1 MVYRPNDSAYTQP
14 GGKGMTTA
22 LEGIRVIDASRHMAG
37 AMTGMMFADNGA
49 DVIKLEAPGG
59 DPTRRHDGFKVWNRG
74 KRSVVVD
81 LTDPRSRDRVVRLAA
96 GADVFIT
103 DFRQGAAERLQVD
116 HDALAPYNDRLI
128 SVAITGFGERGPLRD
143 LLGHEHIVAA
153 KAGRMGTMNGYRE
166 GPIFTPTPIASYG
179 AAMLATQGVLAAL
192 HQRSMTGTGQRVH
205 TSLLHALACYDMTS
219 GFGHRMH
226 QQDKTGRIFGVLP
239 LAFMTARTADDRFIQ
254 MCSRQPHLF
263 RNWLRVLGLEA
274 MLDEPGLSTM
284 PDLLP
289 SQAELERVRGILAD
303 AMRQKPFEEWM
314 EIFLREDVGG
324 DPFLTAEEYL
334 RHPQAIENGRSAT
347 VESPSV
353 GSTLQVGPIAQMSET
368 PSVIGRGE
376 PLLGQ
381 HDAEVFRELAAMP
394 EPERRP
400 LPVLTSAAAPL
411 AGITVLEVGYFYAAP
426 YAITLLA
433 EMGARV
439 IKVEPPAGDPARRN
453 WSTPY
458 DKETVGKQS
467 IVADMKAPEG
477 LRLVHEL
484 AAKADVFLHNFRPGV
499 PERLGIGYEQLRAI
513 NPRLVYVYGGAFGSR
528 GPWAKR
534 PGFHS
539 SPNAIAGSGIIEA
552 GRGNPP
558 INRTYADP
566 AGALATGTATLLGL
580 AARERTGQG
589 QYVETTML
597 SSMAYTVSRWSIQYD
612 GKAPGPMPDQG
623 QHGFHALHRLYETA
637 DGWIFLLVPDDAAWS
652 RLTAELGDLTLSGP
666 RYATADARR
675 AGDEELAT
683 ALASAFAT
691 DGADAW
697 EARLTKAAVP
707 AVRADGTEFGQFM
720 LQSEQ
725 SRANGL
731 SIRSVLPDGTEFWRS
746 AGSVEFSA
754 APIVHGMPE
763 PLGNSTA
770 AILRELGYDDAAIT
784 DLDARGVTH
793 PVGHGLDG

>member
-1 MVYRPNDSAYTQP
+1 
-14 GGKGMTTA
+14 MTTA
-22 LEGIRVIDASRHMAG
+22 LEGVRVIDASRHMAG

-49 DVIKLEAPGG
+49 DVIKVEPPGG
-59 DPTRRHDGFKVWNRG
+59 DPTRRHDGFLVWNRG
-74 KRSVVVD
+74 KRGVVLD
-81 LTDPRSRDRVVRLAA
+81 LGDAGSRDRLLRLAA
-96 GADVFIT
+96 SADVFIT

-116 HDALAPYNDRLI
+116 HESLAPYNQRLVSVVI
-128 SVAITGFGERGPLRD
+128 SGFGDRGPLRE
-143 LLGHEHIVAA
+143 LTGHEHIVAA

-179 AAMLATQGVLAAL
+179 AAMLATQGALAAL
-192 HQRSMTGTGQRVH
+192 HQRGSTGFGQRVH

-263 RNWLRVLGLEA
+263 RNWLRVLGLESL
-274 MLDEPGLSTM
+274 LDEPGLSTM

-289 SQAELERVRGILAD
+289 SQAELERVRDILAD
-303 AMRQKPFEEWM
+303 AMRQKPFAEWM

-334 RHPQAIENGRSAT
+334 RHPQATENGRTAI

-353 GSTLQVGPIAQMSET
+353 GPTLQIGPIAQMSDT

-381 HDAEVFRELAAMP
+381 HQAEVFGDVAATAAP
-394 EPERRP
+394 QPRP
-400 LPVLTSAAAPL
+400 SPGVTSPAAPL

-439 IKVEPPAGDPARRN
+439 IKLEPPAGDPARRN

-467 IVADMKAPEG
+467 IVADMKTPEG

-484 AAKADVFLHNFRPGV
+484 AARADVFLHNFRPGV
-499 PERLGIGYEQLRAI
+499 PERLGIGYEQLHAI

-552 GRGNPP
+552 GRDNPP

-566 AGALATGTATLLGL
+566 AGALATGTATLLAL
-580 AARERTGQG
+580 AARERTGRG

-597 SSMAYTVSRWSIQYD
+597 SSMAYTVSRWSVQYP
-612 GKAPGPMPDQG
+612 GKAPGPLPDQG

-637 DGWIFLLVPDDAAWS
+637 DGWIFVLVPDDAAWA
-652 RLTAELGDLTLSGP
+652 RLAAEVGDVRLSEAQF
-666 RYATADARR
+666 ATADGRR
-675 AGDEELAT
+675 AEDDALTA
-683 ALASAFAT
+683 ALAAAFAT

-697 EARLTKAAVP
+697 EARLAKAGVP
-707 AVRADGTEFGQFM
+707 AVRADGTVFGSFM
-720 LQSEQ
+720 LESEQ

-731 SIRSVLPDGTEFWRS
+731 SIPSVLPDGTEFWRS

-763 PLGNSTA
+763 PLGNSTE
-770 AILRELGYDDAAIT
+770 AILRELGYDDAAIA
-784 DLDARGVTH
+784 DLDNRGVTH
-793 PVGHGLDG
+793 AVGHGLDG

>member
-1 MVYRPNDSAYTQP
+1 
-14 GGKGMTTA
+14 
-22 LEGIRVIDASRHMAG
+22 
-37 AMTGMMFADNGA
+37 
-49 DVIKLEAPGG
+49 
-59 DPTRRHDGFKVWNRG
+59 
-74 KRSVVVD
+74 
-81 LTDPRSRDRVVRLAA
+81 
-96 GADVFIT
+96 
-103 DFRQGAAERLQVD
+103 
-116 HDALAPYNDRLI
+116 
-128 SVAITGFGERGPLRD
+128 
-143 LLGHEHIVAA
+143 
-153 KAGRMGTMNGYRE
+153 
-166 GPIFTPTPIASYG
+166 
-179 AAMLATQGVLAAL
+179 
-192 HQRSMTGTGQRVH
+192 
-205 TSLLHALACYDMTS
+205 MTS

-263 RNWLRVLGLEA
+263 RNWLRVLGLESL
-274 MLDEPGLSTM
+274 LDEPGLATM

-289 SQAELERVRGILAD
+289 SQAELERVRDILAD

-334 RHPQAIENGRSAT
+334 RHPQATENGRTAI

-353 GSTLQVGPIAQMSET
+353 GPTLQIGPLAQMSAT

-381 HDAEVFRELAAMP
+381 HDAEVFAEVAAAASP
-394 EPERRP
+394 APQ
-400 LPVLTSAAAPL
+400 PVPAVAPAAPL

-467 IVADMKAPEG
+467 LVADMKTPEG

-484 AAKADVFLHNFRPGV
+484 AARADVFLHNFRPGV

-552 GRGNPP
+552 GRDNPP

-566 AGALATGTATLLGL
+566 AGALATGTATLLAL
-580 AARERTGQG
+580 AARERTGEG

-597 SSMAYTVSRWSIQYD
+597 SSMAYTVSRWSVQYP
-612 GKAPGPMPDQG
+612 GKVPGPLPDQG

-637 DGWIFLLVPDDAAWS
+637 DGWIFLLVSDDATWS
-652 RLTAELGDLTLSGP
+652 RLAAEVGDVALAGARFATAEQ
-666 RYATADARR
+666 RR
-675 AGDEELAT
+675 AEDDALSAVLA
-683 ALASAFAT
+683 AAFAS

-697 EARLTKAAVP
+697 EARLAKAGVP
-707 AVRADGTEFGQFM
+707 AVRADGTVFGQFM
-720 LQSEQ
+720 LESEQ

-731 SIRSVLPDGTEFWRS
+731 SIPSVLPDGTEFWRS

-763 PLGNSTA
+763 PLGNSTE
-770 AILRELGYDDAAIT
+770 AILRELGYDDAAIA

-793 PVGHGLDG
+793 AVGHGLDG

>member
-1 MVYRPNDSAYTQP
+1 
-14 GGKGMTTA
+14 MTTA

-49 DVIKLEAPGG
+49 DVVRVEAPGG

-74 KRSVVVD
+74 KRGVVLD
-81 LTDPRSRDRVVRLAA
+81 LGDPASRERLLRLAA
-96 GADVFIT
+96 SADVFIT
-103 DFRQGAAERLQVD
+103 DFRQGVAERLRVD
-116 HDALAPYNDRLI
+116 HESLAPYNHRLI
-128 SVAITGFGERGPLRD
+128 SVAISGLGERGPLRH
-143 LLGHEHIVAA
+143 LPGHEHIVAA
-153 KAGRMGTMNGYRE
+153 KAGRMGTMNGYRD

-179 AAMLATQGVLAAL
+179 AAMLATQGALAAL
-192 HQRSMTGTGQRVH
+192 HQRGTTGVGQRVH

-274 MLDEPGLSTM
+274 LLDEPGLSTM

-289 SQAELERVRGILAD
+289 SQEELERVRGILAD

-314 EIFLREDVGG
+314 EIFLRKDVGG

-334 RHPQAIENGRSAT
+334 RHPQATENARSAT
-347 VESPSV
+347 VVSPEV
-353 GSTLQVGPIAQMSET
+353 GTTLQIGPIAQLSET

-381 HDAEVFRELAAMP
+381 HDAEVFAELAGAEMP
-394 EPERRP
+394 EPRP
-400 LPVLTSAAAPL
+400 LSASPEPAAPVPAAPL
-411 AGITVLEVGYFYAAP
+411 AGVTVLEVGYFYAAP
-426 YAITLLA
+426 FAITLLA

-467 IVADMKAPEG
+467 IVADMKTPEG

-484 AAKADVFLHNFRPGV
+484 AARADVFLHNFRPGV

-539 SPNAIAGSGIIEA
+539 SPNAIAGSGVIEA

-580 AARERTGQG
+580 AARERTGLG

-597 SSMAYTVSRWSIQYD
+597 SSMAYTVSRWSVQYD

-623 QHGFHALHRLYETA
+623 QHGFHALHRLYPTA
-637 DGWIFLLVPDDAAWS
+637 DGWIFLLVPDDATWA
-652 RLTAELGDLTLSGP
+652 RLTAELGEPALAAARFSRAD
-666 RYATADARR
+666 RRTAVD
-675 AGDEELAT
+675 DELAA
-683 ALASAFAT
+683 ALAGVFAT

-697 EARLTKAAVP
+697 EARLTKAGVP
-707 AVRADGTEFGQFM
+707 AVRADGTEFGHFM
-720 LQSEQ
+720 LESEQ
-725 SRANGL
+725 ARANGL
-731 SIRSVLPDGTEFWRS
+731 SIPSVLPDGTKFWRS

-754 APIVHGMPE
+754 APVVHGMPE
-763 PLGNSTA
+763 PLGNSTE
-770 AILRELGYDDAAIT
+770 AILGELGYDDAAIA